1 MKKLDFKL
9 LLIFLMFLFA
19 CSGSNDEITES
30 KKSVELSEQKVN
42 KISTLINF
50 NPDDYSRKCLRDTI
64 GPQKTY
70 EDYESNKIDSNLM
83 NQIRVVN

>member
-42 KISTLINF
+42 KISTLINLIPC
-50 NPDDYSRKCLRDTI
+50 NSIDI
-64 GPQKTY
+64 
-70 EDYESNKIDSNLM
+70 NKLI
-83 NQIRVVN
+83 